1 MSTTKSAGMNVRRS
15 FVRLTALSVVVAM
28 PLLGMAG
35 IASAA
40 PKGSKQWCASHV
52 KAAKKTPACASTT
65 PGGTGGPPPT
75 TEIQVTV
82 DPNPIIETGV
92 SEIHAV
98 VQVEAQVAFANDP
111 VFIYSQQLV
120 NSCGSVEFLENEP
133 PVVPK
138 GNLVLPLGLSVPQG
152 QSATVDLDNDGNA
165 TVELDAYDCAPG
177 SSLLE
182 ADLVEAPYYTATTTI
197 QANPPNVTTAGLTAF
212 PNPEVEVG
220 DGTTTG
226 SNVYAV
232 FYFEDNPVYAE
243 TPVEISSAQ
252 LQDRCLGGETW
263 SAGNG
268 GSGDATGGTT
278 TLDNDGNA
286 VFIFEGIS
294 CAPGTSTVVG
304 DLMDGTHDTF
314 TTDYTIN
321 PPTPTITQPPP
332 PVP

>member
-1 MSTTKSAGMNVRRS
+1 MQKGNPTTRRDQVNVSRS
-15 FVRLTALSVVVAM
+15 FVRLVSLAVVVSM
-28 PLLGMAG
+28 PLLGMSG
-35 IASAA
+35 VASAA
-40 PKGSKQWCASHV
+40 PKGSAKWCASHV
-52 KAAKKTPACASTT
+52 KAAKKTPACSSTT
-65 PGGTGGPPPT
+65 PGGTGGTPPV

-98 VQVEAQVAFANDP
+98 VQVEAQAGFANDN

-120 NSCGSVEFLENEP
+120 NSCESVNFRVNE
-133 PVVPK
+133 
-138 GNLVLPLGLSVPQG
+138 GASLSVSLG
-152 QSATVDLDNDGNA
+152 ESATVPLDNDGNA
-165 TVELDAYDCAPG
+165 TVELDAYECAPG
-177 SSLLE
+177 PSLVE
-182 ADLVEAPYYTATTTI
+182 ADLVAAPYYTATTVL
-197 QANPPNVTTAGLTAF
+197 QANPPNVTPQGLTAF

-220 DGTTTG
+220 DGTFTG

-232 FYFEDNPVYAE
+232 FYFEDAPVYAE

-252 LQDRCLGGETW
+252 LQNRCLGGHTW

-294 CAPGTSTVVG
+294 CAPGASVVVA
-304 DLMDGTHDTF
+304 DGVVSFDTYTTTF
-314 TTDYTIN
+314 TITA
-321 PPTPTITQPPP
+321 PTPTIA
-332 PVP
+332 

>member
-1 MSTTKSAGMNVRRS
+1 MNVRRS
-15 FVRLTALSVVVAM
+15 FVRFTALTVVVAM

-35 IASAA
+35 VASAA
-40 PKGSKQWCASHV
+40 PKGSAKWCANHA
-52 KAAKKTPACASTT
+52 KAAKTTAGCNTT
-65 PGGTGGPPPT
+65 PGGTGGTPPV

-82 DPNPIIETGV
+82 NPDPIIETGV

-98 VQVEAQVAFANDP
+98 VQVEAQAAFANDD

-120 NSCGSVEFLENEP
+120 NSCEDVEFRVNEGDSLSLE
-133 PVVPK
+133 
-138 GNLVLPLGLSVPQG
+138 QG
-152 QSATVDLDNDGNA
+152 ESATVPLDNDGNA
-165 TVELDAYDCAPG
+165 TVELDAYECAPG
-177 SSLLE
+177 PSLLE
-182 ADLVEAPYYTATTTI
+182 ADLVAAPYYTATTTI
-197 QANPPNVTTAGLTAF
+197 QANPPNVTNPGLTAF

-252 LQDRCLGGETW
+252 LQNRCLGGETW
-263 SAGNG
+263 AAGNG
-268 GSGDATGGTT
+268 GSGNGTGGTT

-304 DLMDGTHDTF
+304 DLMGGTHDTYWTNF
-314 TTDYTIN
+314 TITA
-321 PPTPTITQPPP
+321 PTPT
-332 PVP
+332 VA